1 MSDLPDPSSLVLVA
15 VVTQPRDME
24 IARLLGWYR
33 IPLKSAPKVVAV
45 DYLAFYQTAGFGE
58 QERWRINTFAPV
70 RGHELTTRAELMRD
84 EPEHPR
90 AGEEYFKIQLGPLQP
105 LPHPI
110 QADQWRRVTFLY
122 TTGELLLQ
130 ANKIKDLVVRDDER
144 ELLWQSLR
152 ERALRSGDEYARDLP
167 EDQFQLDPIIL
178 AMLGSFD
185 HIRETSPEMD
195 EF

>member
-144 ELLWQSLR
+144 ALLWQSLR